1 MSHDRNN
8 YLGSPARR
16 RLLRAT
22 PGSLAWALAGGLLG
36 GARVATAQPVAE
48 GAVPQVDRLAVRV
61 VTDSYHHAFEPT
73 RTLRDLRIQ
82 RYAFGLRKDAEPR
95 TLLNE
100 WGLSLHLE
108 SARGS
113 EQRQVLIDFGYTAPT
128 LNHNLE
134 LLGIVAGRLD
144 ALVLSHGHY
153 DHFGGLVGFLQA
165 QRGKLKADM
174 PFVLGGEE
182 CFCTRE
188 AGVGDS
194 AGSFGALDRE
204 AIRAARLQ
212 LQFAERPSLI
222 AGHAF
227 TTGRIPAESFERVLA
242 PSRMSVG
249 VRNGLGCAPEGLPE
263 AKRGATTFIPDDF
276 QHEQATAYL
285 VKDKGLVVMTS
296 CGHRGVVNSVR
307 TAQKVSGVTKVHAVM
322 GGFHL
327 APHPAE
333 YQRQTVQELKSLD
346 PDWLIPMHCSGEV
359 FIALAMQELGDKVV
373 RSSTGTRLSFG
384 AA

>member
-1 MSHDRNN
+1 
-8 YLGSPARR
+8 
-16 RLLRAT
+16 
-22 PGSLAWALAGGLLG
+22 
-36 GARVATAQPVAE
+36 
-48 GAVPQVDRLAVRV
+48 
-61 VTDSYHHAFEPT
+61 
-73 RTLRDLRIQ
+73 
-82 RYAFGLRKDAEPR
+82 
-95 TLLNE
+95 
-100 WGLSLHLE
+100 
-108 SARGS
+108 
-113 EQRQVLIDFGYTAPT
+113 
-128 LNHNLE
+128 
-134 LLGIVAGRLD
+134 
-144 ALVLSHGHY
+144 
-153 DHFGGLVGFLQA
+153 
-165 QRGKLKADM
+165 
-174 PFVLGGEE
+174 
-182 CFCTRE
+182 
-188 AGVGDS
+188 
-194 AGSFGALDRE
+194 
-204 AIRAARLQ
+204 
-212 LQFAERPSLI
+212 
-222 AGHAF
+222 
-227 TTGRIPAESFERVLA
+227 
-242 PSRMSVG
+242 